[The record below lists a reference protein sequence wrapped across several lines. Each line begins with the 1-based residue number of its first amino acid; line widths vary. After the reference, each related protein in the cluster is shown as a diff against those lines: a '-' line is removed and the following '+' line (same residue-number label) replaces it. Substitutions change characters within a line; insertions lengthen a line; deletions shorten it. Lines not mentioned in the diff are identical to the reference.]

1 MKNVIAKLVARRAAA
16 AAARKRPAPVAV
28 AAVAVA
34 VASAELPVDCAPAVC
49 ELCEADWGSL
59 TAEEIAEL
67 LVTSG
72 RFPEEEREALLAMP
86 RELLVAVFCGCSAKL
101 RLAPPPP
108 AARGPRQARR

>member
-28 AAVAVA
+28 AA

-108 AARGPRQARR
+108 PATRGPRQARR